1 MCIWVCVFVTLALC
15 CLMLLLVQ
23 WPWCPQWALCGTIRW
38 RWRTLDPTHH
48 RKRGQ
53 FSTAHCF
60 VRDASVVSVLN
71 LWRRKHGFCGDLL
84 MALAGVHNNGVQAQS
99 YRCKARSII
108 DQWCHHHHHHH
119 HRGAR
124 SVAPSPNARGV
135 SFPGGEA
142 APTFSV
148 ARVGLASIPKHCAIL
163 QTVANYKEK
172 NQKASPAEVNRKR
185 QTICDGRILQ
195 NHKHNQPLH
204 SYSS

>member
-1 MCIWVCVFVTLALC
+1 MCICVCVFVTLALC

-38 RWRTLDPTHH
+38 RWRTQDPTHH

-53 FSTAHCF
+53 FSAAHCF

-108 DQWCHHHHHHH
+108 DQWCKISATITITVVQDQWHHHQTPEASVFQEG
-119 HRGAR
+119 RPRPPFLSPGWDLPAFQSIAR
-124 SVAPSPNARGV
+124 SSKLLPITWKR
-135 SFPGGEA
+135 
-142 APTFSV
+142 TK
-148 ARVGLASIPKHCAIL
+148 KHPP
-163 QTVANYKEK
+163 Q
-172 NQKASPAEVNRKR
+172 R
-185 QTICDGRILQ
+185 
-195 NHKHNQPLH
+195 
-204 SYSS
+204 